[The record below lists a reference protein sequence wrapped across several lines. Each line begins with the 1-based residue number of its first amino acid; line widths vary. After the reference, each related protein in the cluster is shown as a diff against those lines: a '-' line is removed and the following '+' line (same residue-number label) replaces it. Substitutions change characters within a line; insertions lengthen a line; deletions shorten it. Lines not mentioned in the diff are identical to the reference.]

1 MVTSDFPAR
10 RLLEQLSF
18 SCIILQ
24 DGHAFILSNP
34 CRIRTLMKGGRR
46 SPLVASAAPPGSA
59 EKGTEE
65 QSDNAKRS
73 EHEYQGQG
81 HETRDNPL
89 NKDMFKDF
97 FKQNS
102 FVSRWMEDE
111 IQELESSIGYD
122 VPGQGQIVE
131 YDPAFLSK
139 LGWMINLRGTV
150 FSIPFIY
157 WQFLWLLVVAGLYAW
172 AAGPMPAVIDAMGI
186 QGISCSTGGPRLK
199 LPILKPQTFALSL
212 VGGLLGFLL
221 SLFNANGLDRW
232 WKTRDCLGIV
242 IGRSVDISMMIS
254 IYIKGWDAES
264 ERVAAWY
271 RAQLIRWCNLAH
283 ILIYRQANNQDD
295 LTELIE
301 DTNYN
306 PPRQWLTREE
316 LVLFEPSK
324 AQESSPVRVSDSLT
338 RRRKFF
344 SQQLAAR
351 PRTKI
356 RQDLKSFDPPL
367 VSRYVVVYYW
377 MDELISKAA
386 REGLIDSARPEA
398 LWKLQDNITKMRGA
412 AADVFMYLYC
422 KIPYISVGG
431 SALKVAWM
439 ASRPIDFMLA
449 MLMIFFINL
458 TYEGLL
464 HIHIRVWNPLGFDR
478 NDFPQRRYLDFV
490 WTATHQ
496 FLLPM
501 KRLLPTFMIPNA
513 GVFAKPKGL
522 TRMPLPNMAH
532 PPPSNPQHAPNP
544 PEAQPE
550 HAAEPH
556 FSSSRVKDPSAQP
569 AGRTGQGYSGWVAEE
584 GGARQDAPMPPAQ
597 VEQVERGRPKA
608 QGQSE
613 RETDMLQQARD
624 VKKNPEVSGSVLR
637 ETSQLGPPKD
647 VDKIPGAF
655 EDKS

>member
-1 MVTSDFPAR
+1 
-10 RLLEQLSF
+10 
-18 SCIILQ
+18 
-24 DGHAFILSNP
+24 
-34 CRIRTLMKGGRR
+34 MKGGRIR
-46 SPLVASAAPPGSA
+46 AGFGSQSLATSVLSRRRAHAQCGRWLPVASAAPPGST
-59 EKGTEE
+59 ERGTEDE
-65 QSDNAKRS
+65 STKRS
-73 EHEYQGQG
+73 ENEHQGQG
-81 HETRDNPL
+81 HETRDKHWNAH
-89 NKDMFKDF
+89 MFKDF

-122 VPGQGQIVE
+122 IPGQGQIVE

-351 PRTKI
+351 PRTKH

-412 AADVFMYLYC
+412 AADVRMKSDLCICKLAPQVFMYLYC
-422 KIPYISVGG
+422 KIPYICKSCPSASFLKLSLIELYLTFCCSDVHLMTVLVKVYLLVIAAVGG
-431 SALKVAWM
+431 SALKVAW
-439 ASRPIDFMLA
+439 
-449 MLMIFFINL
+449 
-458 TYEGLL
+458 
-464 HIHIRVWNPLGFDR
+464 
-478 NDFPQRRYLDFV
+478 
-490 WTATHQ
+490 
-496 FLLPM
+496 
-501 KRLLPTFMIPNA
+501 
-513 GVFAKPKGL
+513 
-522 TRMPLPNMAH
+522 
-532 PPPSNPQHAPNP
+532 
-544 PEAQPE
+544 
-550 HAAEPH
+550 
-556 FSSSRVKDPSAQP
+556 
-569 AGRTGQGYSGWVAEE
+569 
-584 GGARQDAPMPPAQ
+584 
-597 VEQVERGRPKA
+597 
-608 QGQSE
+608 
-613 RETDMLQQARD
+613 
-624 VKKNPEVSGSVLR
+624 
-637 ETSQLGPPKD
+637 
-647 VDKIPGAF
+647 
-655 EDKS
+655 